1 LEAFA
6 VTGSLIFTVYA
17 LEEWIKAGSTYHGD
31 AWMIVFLLGA
41 ALLSALIMI
50 IAHMS
55 LLSRQ
60 AEERW
65 TGISFA
71 QRVIVA
77 FQLGL
82 VTPGAFAVVVM
93 GLLTALS
100 K

>member
-6 VTGSLIFTVYA
+6 VTGSFIFTVYA
-17 LEEWIKAGSTYHGD
+17 PEEWIKAGSTYHGD

-60 AEERW
+60 AGERW

-77 FQLGL
+77 FQLGR

-93 GLLTALS
+93 GLLAALS